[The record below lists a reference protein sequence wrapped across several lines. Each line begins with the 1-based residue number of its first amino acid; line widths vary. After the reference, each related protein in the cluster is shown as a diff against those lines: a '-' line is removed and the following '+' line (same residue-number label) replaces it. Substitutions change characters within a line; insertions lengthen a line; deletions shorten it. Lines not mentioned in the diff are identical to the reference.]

1 MLTTKG
7 KFVLLLFFTLCL
19 GPNVIDYIGI
29 AQNNYYTILLIVS
42 FVFAYG
48 YRRFVD
54 KHIIYLIVFTIFY
67 GTVA

>member
-54 KHIIYLIVFTIFY
+54 KHI
-67 GTVA
+67 